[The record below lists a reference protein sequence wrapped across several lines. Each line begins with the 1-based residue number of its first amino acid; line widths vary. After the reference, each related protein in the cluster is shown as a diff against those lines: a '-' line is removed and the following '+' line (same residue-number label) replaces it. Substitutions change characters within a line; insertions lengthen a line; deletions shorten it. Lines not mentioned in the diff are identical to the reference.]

1 MGSSGRRT
9 QPVMPASAMD
19 APITFRKPRRETES
33 THSEAPLG
41 NSRCSA
47 SWKAGLPASSSRL
60 RQSAGP
66 AFSLASLIWERR
78 ESRSSLPFFEG
89 QTSSRL
95 SILFC
100 SSILSPLRG
109 LFLILLVTHGL
120 RRGLQSFAASRLL
133 SSGFGWRSASSAAN
147 LHPLPSAVSAAE
159 VPQRLKPL
167 VDSISIAGLKARATQ
182 NPLHR

>member
-9 QPVMPASAMD
+9 QPVIPASAID

-60 RQSAGP
+60 RQYSGP
-66 AFSLASLIWERR
+66 ALWLASSICARS
-78 ESRSSLPFFEG
+78 ESRSSLPFLLG
-89 QTSSRL
+89 QKSSRL
-95 SILFC
+95 AILLC

-109 LFLILLVTHGL
+109 FFLACTSPTACAVGCILSPLRGFTHKLYRWHVLQLVMSFTL
-120 RRGLQSFAASRLL
+120 RTLYFFTSAEP
-133 SSGFGWRSASSAAN
+133 SS
-147 LHPLPSAVSAAE
+147 
-159 VPQRLKPL
+159 
-167 VDSISIAGLKARATQ
+167 I
-182 NPLHR
+182 